1 MREAFSIFMR
11 VPNNIS
17 LEHLSFED
25 VDPRFLEDITRSI
38 FLNADRDLAH
48 PAPLELHLSCGAS
61 SRDIPIDVQSW
72 KYTRLVLEGYDQ
84 AHLTASYP
92 FDQERFLSS
101 ELHLINCAGF
111 TDSDLEILS
120 KIDPE
125 TKSPL
130 FSTNLKYLKLTD
142 CHGFTIQALK
152 DMVAARQKR
161 SRMAGWKSRRLNSL
175 EVSGYGAPLSDKD
188 IDWFITRVKNLSWD
202 GALSSAFS

>member
-48 PAPLELHLSCGAS
+48 PAPLELHLTCGAS
-61 SRDIPIDVQSW
+61 SRDIPVDVQSW
-72 KYTRLVLEGYDQ
+72 KYARLVLEGYYQ

-92 FDQERFLSS
+92 FDQESFLSS

-111 TDSDLEILS
+111 TDSLEILS
-120 KIDPE
+120 KIDPG

-152 DMVAARQKR
+152 DMVTACVMSWQKR
-161 SRMAGWKSRRLNSL
+161 SRMAGWKNRHLNSL

-188 IDWFITRVKNLSWD
+188 IDWFRTRVKN
-202 GALSSAFS
+202 FS